1 MNNINNFLTFDIEEW
16 YHSNY
21 DVDLT
26 KFHNTKTNLDYTID
40 KTIDLCAKYNVKSTC
55 FIVGDIAKNKPH
67 IIKKLHKSGHEIAS
81 HSHLHKLVYTM
92 NEKEFREDLRISCSN
107 LEDIIGE
114 KVVGFRAPSWS
125 VKRENLEW
133 YYNALKDQG
142 IKYSSSVYPA
152 YTYLYGIPGF
162 ETKASFPTINNK
174 SIDIL
179 EIPVPVIEFANK
191 RVGFSGGFYL
201 RFFPAW
207 FTKYFINKKNKEGI
221 PTFIYLHPRELDEHQ
236 EKLDLKP
243 LEHFIHYH
251 GLKSCENKLESLIS
265 SFSSTFIT
273 CKEFRENF
281 N

>member
-1 MNNINNFLTFDIEEW
+1 M
-16 YHSNY
+16 H
-21 DVDLT
+21 
-26 KFHNTKTNLDYTID
+26 
-40 KTIDLCAKYNVKSTC
+40 
-55 FIVGDIAKNKPH
+55 IV
-67 IIKKLHKSGHEIAS
+67 KKLYNAGHEIAS

-92 NEKEFREDLRISCSN
+92 SEDEFREDLKISCSN

-114 KVVGFRAPSWS
+114 KVVGYRAPSWS
-125 VKRENLEW
+125 VKKENLEW
-133 YYNALKDQG
+133 YYDVLKEQE
-142 IKYSSSVYPA
+142 ITYSSSVYPA

-162 ETKASFPTINNK
+162 QTKANFPIIRNK
-174 SIDIL
+174 TIDIL

-207 FTKYFINKKNKEGI
+207 FTKYFMHKKNKEGT

-251 GLKSCENKLESLIS
+251 GLKNCESKLESLIS
-265 SFSSTFIT
+265 NFSSTFIT
-273 CKEFRENF
+273 CKEFREKF
-281 N
+281 